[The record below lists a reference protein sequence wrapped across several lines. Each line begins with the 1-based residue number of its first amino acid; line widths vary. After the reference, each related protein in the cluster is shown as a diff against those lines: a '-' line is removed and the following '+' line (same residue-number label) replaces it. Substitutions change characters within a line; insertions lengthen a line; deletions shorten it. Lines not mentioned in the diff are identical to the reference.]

1 MKLVI
6 IILLFLSFS
15 CVSQEQAF
23 VKVNQLNFEEFVL
36 ELDPIKKSSLSD
48 SRFNRGTSI
57 LKRTQKAIREDFNKF
72 TVTDYWNITLAFAL
86 LDLPKEYINLSFEKG
101 IEKNRNSICEY
112 LNISLKDSKNNFNLL
127 KEALGDKYVE
137 FLNSCDPIPAENE
150 FDISKY
156 VLQNNIDLNLVKLI
170 DEIKIDD
177 QKFRSPYIHDKQ
189 KALDDQNLK
198 LIDSLFDVHKQYV
211 GKSLV
216 GDKYD
221 FVMWMVIQHS
231 NIESMKKYLPIIQ
244 NAVKKGELHSTP
256 FKMLI
261 DRVYTIENG
270 YQIFGSQGGVEI
282 ITDAE
287 ERERIIKFYNLQEN

>member
-137 FLNSCDPIPAENE
+137 FLNSCDPIPVENE

-156 VLQNNIDLNLVKLI
+156 VLQNNLDLNLVKLI

-177 QKFRSPYIHDKQ
+177 QKFRSPYIHGKQ
-189 KALDDQNLK
+189 KTLDDQNFK

-244 NAVKKGELHSTP
+244 NAVKKGELHCTP

-287 ERERIIKFYNLQEN
+287 EREL